1 MGNNELANALG
12 VSKALVSKLVGRGM
26 PTSSAS
32 AAQAWRQV
40 NAPPRQW
47 KATTSPSPIMP
58 RQKSA
63 EPSQSAS
70 PTAAPSP
77 TASAAPATAPATATE
92 AADTPSESLRRA
104 RSTERQ
110 SFKKLEAMQRD
121 KTASP
126 EDLRK
131 SSSVYFA
138 ARNNRA
144 KAEADH
150 RDHLRAEGVT
160 LFLEEAQD
168 ITNRGHLAVANKLRE
183 GPKALS
189 PRLHGMSQKSIEQTL
204 ADFFDGIAD
213 HLRQSF

>member
-1 MGNNELANALG
+1 MGTRELATALG
-12 VSKALVSKLVGRGM
+12 CTPGLVSQLAKRGM
-26 PTSSAS
+26 PLTSPQ
-32 AAQAWRQV
+32 AAQAWREV
-40 NAPPRQW
+40 HAPPRTW
-47 KATTSPSPIMP
+47 KS
-58 RQKSA
+58 K
-63 EPSQSAS
+63 
-70 PTAAPSP
+70 AAPSP
-77 TASAAPATAPATATE
+77 IRRPKPAPSPSAPAAPATATAPPS
-92 AADTPSESLRRA
+92 ATPSASTEGDDPAESLRRA
-104 RSTERQ
+104 KATERQ
-110 SFKKLEAMQRD
+110 SFKKLEALQRE
-121 KTASP
+121 KSASP

-144 KAEADH
+144 RAEADY
-150 RDHLRAEGVT
+150 RDFLRAEGVT
-160 LFLEEAQD
+160 LFLSEAQD

>member
-1 MGNNELANALG
+1 MELL
-12 VSKALVSKLVGRGM
+12 
-26 PTSSAS
+26 
-32 AAQAWRQV
+32 
-40 NAPPRQW
+40 
-47 KATTSPSPIMP
+47 
-58 RQKSA
+58 QKDK
-63 EPSQSAS
+63 Q
-70 PTAAPSP
+70 
-77 TASAAPATAPATATE
+77 ATA
-92 AADTPSESLRRA
+92 
-104 RSTERQ
+104 
-110 SFKKLEAMQRD
+110 
-121 KTASP
+121 

-131 SSSVYFA
+131 LSATYFSSRA
-138 ARNNRA
+138 NRQ